1 MPVGIYLTCSCA
13 LLVAGVQRTPHSIGG
28 MNDADKVTLLELLEE
43 DSFFEVPR
51 WLLWIY
57 KKTEDDCV
65 LALAA
70 LYYKY
75 EGEFDKMNVD
85 SRD

>member
-1 MPVGIYLTCSCA
+1 
-13 LLVAGVQRTPHSIGG
+13 
-28 MNDADKVTLLELLEE
+28 MNDEDKVTLLELLEE

-65 LALAA
+65 LAVAT

-75 EGEFDKMNVD
+75 EDEFDKRNMD
-85 SRD
+85 MGD

>member
-1 MPVGIYLTCSCA
+1 
-13 LLVAGVQRTPHSIGG
+13 
-28 MNDADKVTLLELLEE
+28 MNDEDKVTLLELLEE

-65 LALAA
+65 LAVAA

-75 EGEFDKMNVD
+75 EGEFDK
-85 SRD
+85 